1 MLPKHG
7 SISNQEESQWLD
19 GKIPKVHQWCPKSNC
34 HKESKRR
41 LEHVGVASY
50 LVLEGG
56 ELFGFGMGFVGGGLF
71 GFVGGGLFGFGG
83 WRAIWFWGVASY
95 LVLRH

>member
-1 MLPKHG
+1 MEKFPKFTNGVLSQIATRNPKGDLNML
-7 SISNQEESQWLD
+7 
-19 GKIPKVHQWCPKSNC
+19 
-34 HKESKRR
+34 
-41 LEHVGVASY
+41 GVASY
-50 LVLEGG
+50 LVLGGG